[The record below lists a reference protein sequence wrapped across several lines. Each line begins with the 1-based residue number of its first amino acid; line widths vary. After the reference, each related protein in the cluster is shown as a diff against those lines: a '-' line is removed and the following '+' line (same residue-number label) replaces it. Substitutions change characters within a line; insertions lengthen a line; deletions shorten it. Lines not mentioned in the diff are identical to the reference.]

1 MGARK
6 KKELAKVS
14 QPGSV
19 GTGLGVG
26 KAHPQT
32 CALPV
37 ALSYGAET
45 QEFRAEMV
53 TLEPWCGSRLC
64 AFQQFAKASS
74 NFFQHRLLRQF
85 RTPILRDFLEGPGHL
100 AGS

>member
-53 TLEPWCGSRLC
+53 TLEP
-64 AFQQFAKASS
+64 
-74 NFFQHRLLRQF
+74 
-85 RTPILRDFLEGPGHL
+85 
-100 AGS
+100 